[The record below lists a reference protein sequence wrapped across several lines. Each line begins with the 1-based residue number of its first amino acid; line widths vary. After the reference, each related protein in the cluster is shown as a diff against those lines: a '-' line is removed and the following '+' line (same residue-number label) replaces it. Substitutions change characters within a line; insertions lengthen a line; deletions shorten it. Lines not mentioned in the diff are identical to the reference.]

1 MPYTPEKIFQS
12 LLEINNILVREVT
25 RDGLFQRLASYL
37 QENFG
42 CDRVSLT
49 IYQPE
54 TNSLSWFASAEG
66 IGITQM
72 DIGHEPERG
81 PLARMAIESQ
91 KPVIVPSLELY
102 NNYKAIRCMIE
113 AGLNSSMA
121 FPLISRGKSIGAVV
135 VSFKN
140 TLGSDSEP
148 LSELLK
154 QMSLQI
160 ALAVDN
166 MLIYAK
172 LNDHNQ
178 YLSEQVDSL
187 VKLNDPVS
195 ITSRFFYQC
204 PTMQN
209 IMKQLL
215 ILAKSDV
222 PVLISGE
229 TGTGKEFIAQFIH
242 SHSSRAKYNFV
253 KVSCP
258 ALSPTLFESELFG
271 HAKGAFTGAA
281 TNRIGRFELADKGSI
296 FLDEIGELDIILQA
310 KLLHVL
316 QDSKF
321 ERVGENTS
329 RTVDIRCIA
338 ATNADLHSMIHSGEF
353 RRDLFYRLGVTSIH
367 IPPLREREGELIP
380 MIRHLVQIY
389 SKEMGKKPFKLHKNT
404 VDLLNSYTWPGNV
417 RELSNLVA
425 RLLIL
430 HADEVVV
437 PEHVYPLFETSGAAK
452 NTALPTGLPL
462 VVDKISSPAV
472 YPGKQSSCSLA
483 EREKQHIEATLEQTY
498 GRVSGPH
505 GAARLLNIPRSTL
518 QYKIKKHN
526 ISPKKYAG
534 QCQCKTDTL
543 I

>member
-1 MPYTPEKIFQS
+1 MPYTSESIFQS
-12 LLEINNILVREVT
+12 LLEINNILVCEVT

-49 IYQPE
+49 VYQPE

-72 DIGHEPERG
+72 DLAPKPERG

-91 KPVIVPSLELY
+91 QPVIVPSLHQY
-102 NNYKAIRCMIE
+102 SSYKAIRCMIE
-113 AGLNSSMA
+113 AGLTSAMA
-121 FPLISRGKSIGAVV
+121 FPLISRGKSIGAVS
-135 VSFKN
+135 VSFKKP
-140 TLGSDSEP
+140 LGDDDKP
-148 LSELLK
+148 LSELFK

-166 MLIYAK
+166 MLVYAK
-172 LNDHNQ
+172 LNEQNQ
-178 YLSEQVDSL
+178 YLSDQVDSL
-187 VKLNDPVS
+187 VKINDTVS

-209 IMKQLL
+209 LMQQLL

-229 TGTGKEFIAQFIH
+229 TGTGKDFIAQFIH
-242 SHSSRAKYNFV
+242 SHSSRAKHNFV

-316 QDSKF
+316 QDAKF
-321 ERVGENTS
+321 ERVGENIP

-338 ATNADLHSMIHSGEF
+338 ATNVDLHAMIHSGEF

-380 MIRHLVQIY
+380 MIRHLVRIY
-389 SKEMGKKPFKLHKNT
+389 SKEMRKKPFKLHKKT
-404 VDLLNSYTWPGNV
+404 VDLLNSYAWPGNV

-430 HADEVVV
+430 HADQVVA

-452 NTALPTGLPL
+452 NSAQLSAL
-462 VVDKISSPAV
+462 SPAPDKAPNLAV
-472 YPGKQSSCSLA
+472 HADKQPSQSLA
-483 EREKQHIEATLEQTY
+483 EMEKQHIEDALKQTY

-518 QYKIKKHN
+518 QYKIRKHN
-526 ISPKKYAG
+526 IFPKKYAMPMF
-534 QCQCKTDTL
+534 TSN
-543 I
+543 

>member
-1 MPYTPEKIFQS
+1 MPYTPESIFQS

-37 QENFG
+37 QANFG

-49 IYQPE
+49 IYQPQ
-54 TNSLSWFASAEG
+54 TNSLSWFATAEG

-72 DIGHEPERG
+72 DMGRKPERG

-91 KPVIVPSLELY
+91 QPVVVPSLERY
-102 NNYKAIRCMIE
+102 ADYKAIRCMIE
-113 AGLNSSMA
+113 AGLKSSMA

-135 VSFKN
+135 VSFKRA
-140 TLGSDSEP
+140 LGEDARP

-166 MLIYAK
+166 MLVYAK

-178 YLSEQVDSL
+178 YLSDQVDSL
-187 VKLNDPVS
+187 VKINDTVS
-195 ITSRFFYQC
+195 ISSRFFYQC
-204 PTMQN
+204 PTMQS
-209 IMKQLL
+209 IMKQLF

-222 PVLISGE
+222 PVLIIGE
-229 TGTGKEFIAQFIH
+229 TGTGKDFIAQFIH
-242 SHSSRAKYNFV
+242 SHSPRAKYNFV

-281 TNRIGRFELADKGSI
+281 SNRIGRFELADKGSI

-316 QDSKF
+316 QDAKF
-321 ERVGENTS
+321 ERVGENAS
-329 RTVDIRCIA
+329 RSVDIRCIA
-338 ATNADLHSMIHSGEF
+338 ATNADLHAMIHSGEF

-367 IPPLREREGELIP
+367 VPPLREREGELIP

-389 SKEMGKKPFKLHKNT
+389 SREMGKKPFKLHKET
-404 VDLLNSYTWPGNV
+404 VDVLNAYAWPGNV

-430 HADEVVV
+430 HPDQVVA

-452 NTALPTGLPL
+452 SAALPSVLP
-462 VVDKISSPAV
+462 PAIDTA
-472 YPGKQSSCSLA
+472 PAPAPPSGPPNSRSLA
-483 EREKQHIEATLEQTY
+483 EMEKQHIEATLKQTY

-518 QYKIKKHN
+518 QYKIKKHK

-534 QCQCKTDTL
+534 PMSAPQ
-543 I
+543 